1 MTDPHR
7 RFNPL
12 TQEWVLVSPQRLQRP
27 WKGEVAAPA
36 SLPPAHDPACYLCP
50 GNPRAAG
57 RTNPNYNGVY
67 IFENDFPTVR
77 DEAPSEAAPTGSPL
91 LRREPERGLCR
102 VLCFSPRHDLSLA
115 RLPLASV
122 EAVVAAWVEQSSEL
136 MARPEFASVMVFENR
151 GAMMGASSPHPHGQI
166 WANSHLPDQL
176 ERERQAFVRRCL
188 LCDYLAL
195 ELSRAGGLDDRL
207 ICANEHFALV
217 VPYWAYWPFE
227 ALLISRRH
235 CATLPDLAGE
245 EAAALADILRRLMIR
260 YDNLFET
267 PFPLGWGFHQHGH
280 LHAHFY
286 PPLLRSATVRKF
298 MVGYE
303 LLAMPQRDLTAEQA
317 AARMREQSEQ
327 HYLDKSPRGGNYGM
341 GSA

>member
-1 MTDPHR
+1 MGAGVPAAAATAVEGRGGRAGFPAAGTRSGVLPLPRQSARRRTHQSELQRRLHIRKRLPHR
-7 RFNPL
+7 ARRGPVRGRSDRFALAATGAGTRPL
-12 TQEWVLVSPQRLQRP
+12 PGPVLFPSARPFLGAAAAGKRRGRGGGMGGAIVGIDGATRVRLGDGVREPGRDDGRKQP
-27 WKGEVAAPA
+27 SSAWTNLGQ
-36 SLPPAHDPACYLCP
+36 LPPAGPARA
-50 GNPRAAG
+50 RAAG
-57 RTNPNYNGVY
+57 FRSTLPAV
-67 IFENDFPTVR
+67 
-77 DEAPSEAAPTGSPL
+77 
-91 LRREPERGLCR
+91 
-102 VLCFSPRHDLSLA
+102 
-115 RLPLASV
+115 RLPGAG
-122 EAVVAAWVEQSSEL
+122 A
-136 MARPEFASVMVFENR
+136 FAC
-151 GAMMGASSPHPHGQI
+151 
-166 WANSHLPDQL
+166 
-176 ERERQAFVRRCL
+176 RR
-188 LCDYLAL
+188 
-195 ELSRAGGLDDRL
+195 LDDRL

-317 AARMREQSEQ
+317 AARLR
-327 HYLDKSPRGGNYGM
+327 
-341 GSA
+341 